1 MGLPTLPRGLAAS
14 PLLFFISRS
23 RMRTFLLS
31 LLLGSSLTAVA
42 APPGYHSP
50 RRFITPKGQPYH
62 RPRMRVNF
70 GLNVAYYNGD
80 LTNRLSDNKLRVGLN
95 AGLAQTLS
103 PHLTFALDLSYF
115 HLRAK
120 DYFPSRDL
128 GFSSDNGLLAA
139 RLQYNLF
146 ADKSLYLGLKHQ
158 EMPVLVYV
166 EAGAGALLYNPA
178 ASQYDEPLPPE
189 PGHSYPGLAAVLPVG
204 GGVTLRAAPRLALT
218 LEGLYYFTS
227 TDLLDDVSRRGNGD
241 SLDAFATL
249 TFKVEYT
256 LGKKAPKPLVNN
268 D

>member
-1 MGLPTLPRGLAAS
+1 MGLPAPALTSLPFALL
-14 PLLFFISRS
+14 PLPI
-23 RMRTFLLS
+23 MRTFLLG

-50 RRFITPKGQPYH
+50 RRFVTPKGQPYH
-62 RPRMRVNF
+62 RPRMRVNL
-70 GLNVAYYNGD
+70 GLNVGYYNGD

-128 GFSSDNGLLAA
+128 GFSSDNGLLTA

-146 ADKSLYLGLKHQ
+146 ADKSLFIGLNHH
-158 EMPVLVYV
+158 EVPVLVYV
-166 EAGAGALLYNPA
+166 EAGAGALLYSPD
-178 ASQYDEPLPPE
+178 ASQYGVPLPPE

-241 SLDAFATL
+241 SLDSFATL

-256 LGKKAPKPLVNN
+256 LGKKKLTPLVRN

>member
-1 MGLPTLPRGLAAS
+1 
-14 PLLFFISRS
+14 
-23 RMRTFLLS
+23 MRTFLLS
-31 LLLGSSLTAVA
+31 LLLVSSLTVVA
-42 APPGYHSP
+42 GPPGYHSP
-50 RRFITPKGQPYH
+50 RRFLTPKGQPYH

-120 DYFPSRDL
+120 DIFPSRDFA
-128 GFSSDNGLLAA
+128 FSSDNGLLAA

-146 ADKSLYLGLKHQ
+146 ADKSLYLGLRHQ

-166 EAGAGALLYNPA
+166 EAGAGALLYSPSS
-178 ASQYDEPLPPE
+178 SQYGLPLLPE
-189 PGHSYPGLAAVLPVG
+189 SGNNYPGLAAVLPVG

-227 TDLLDDVSRRGNGD
+227 TDLLDDVNRRASGD
-241 SLDAFATL
+241 ALDSFATL

-256 LGKKAPKPLVNN
+256 LGKKHPKTLVQN